1 MALLKPMIAW
11 PPPNPLNPLLRPRLD
26 DLWEPRLPAEDA
38 PQELLTPVALVLN
51 APVDFCL
58 AL

>member
-1 MALLKPMIAW
+1 MALLKPMIVW
-11 PPPNPLNPLLRPRLD
+11 PPPNPLNPPLRPRLED
-26 DLWEPRLPAEDA
+26 REEPRRVEED
-38 PQELLTPVALVLN
+38 PQELLTPVELLLN